1 MINEFERSESAR
13 SVVGYIEKLT
23 GAHSLVVN
31 QAVYTLIR
39 DFLLLE
45 ITIANAH
52 RSGVLANMTVGE
64 FKAAK
69 EKQDSIV
76 ISVKKHK
83 TADTHG
89 PENENESDE
98 AYVFL
103 SWNGAKMES
112 GQICT
117 AINAAWGK
125 GGMQGHI
132 SSTLFRKSA
141 VTNVHARH
149 NELRSDLADL
159 MAHKETTAQRFY
171 RLKEKEEACLQAASN
186 LPRIM
191 RLSNQKEMENQPEAA
206 GTKSDDGASG
216 TVGDKN
222 TAVESFKERIEWKEE
237 EVIALR
243 KVSQGHD
250 QESCGKHLYLL

>member
-1 MINEFERSESAR
+1 MTSEKPECVDVDPALVSQIAEKARLWSMSSKKYNKRRHLEKMNKDLNNLVTPDMINEFERSELAR

-52 RSGVLANMTVGE
+52 RSGVLANMTVSE

-89 PENENESDE
+89 PARVVLSPTLFSYLQVYFNEVRSRVLDSTSNENESDE

-117 AINAAWGK
+117 AINAALGK

-159 MAHKETTAQRFY
+159 MAHKETTAQ
-171 RLKEKEEACLQAASN
+171 
-186 LPRIM
+186 I
-191 RLSNQKEMENQPEAA
+191 LSP
-206 GTKSDDGASG
+206 
-216 TVGDKN
+216 
-222 TAVESFKERIEWKEE
+222 
-237 EVIALR
+237 
-243 KVSQGHD
+243 
-250 QESCGKHLYLL
+250 